1 MKNQCDKKSQKTK
14 KSVLYFLKRRDY
26 SKTYYSETQHSEK
39 DHSQLKNLRWELK
52 ELHWQMSK
60 NQSLDS
66 QRETEMKIV

>member
-14 KSVLYFLKRRDY
+14 KSVLYFLKGRDY

-52 ELHWQMSK
+52 ELH
-60 NQSLDS
+60 
-66 QRETEMKIV
+66 